1 MKQSKESLIIELT
14 KIRESHAGWVSGD
27 ETRRKEFAKAFNWY
41 KERKQFDY
49 GDRELRLPTWSEIF
63 VELGKTLA
71 ARNFM
76 DFEGN
81 ISELECKLN
90 DLENK
95 IRNEIHP
102 NL

>member
-14 KIRESHAGWVSGD
+14 KIKESHAGWVNGD
-27 ETRRKEFAKAFNWY
+27 ETRRKEFAKAFSWY
-41 KERKQFDY
+41 EQNQY
-49 GDRELRLPTWSEIF
+49 GGSRTLRLPTWSEIF

-81 ISELECKLN
+81 ISELEFKLN

-95 IRNEIHP
+95 IRKEIHP